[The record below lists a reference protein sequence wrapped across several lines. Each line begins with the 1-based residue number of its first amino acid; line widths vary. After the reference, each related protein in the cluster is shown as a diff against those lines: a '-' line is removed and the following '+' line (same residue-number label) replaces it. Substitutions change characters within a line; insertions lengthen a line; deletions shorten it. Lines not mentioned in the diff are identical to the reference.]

1 MWVYWKR
8 LTAAIDVTDASMD
21 FLRATPKVVVI
32 PIFYAIAQIIFTLFW
47 MWIFA
52 SIISMQKIIPLEIQG
67 FKIPM
72 AKTFEWES
80 SVITMAIYLVFAL
93 YWVTSYLDYE
103 CQFIIMVATCSFYFN
118 SGWSKEENKYL
129 EGKANVPL
137 GFKAAWYHKGSI
149 AFGSFFVALV

>member
-1 MWVYWKR
+1 MKQTANDQKAAIIGICVVGGFTFLFSCCMWVYWKR

-103 CQFIIMVATCSFYFN
+103 C
-118 SGWSKEENKYL
+118 
-129 EGKANVPL
+129 
-137 GFKAAWYHKGSI
+137 
-149 AFGSFFVALV
+149 